1 MILQRYLVVV
11 SLTVGETFPLV
22 VPVSKE
28 RLLALKMTK
37 PSKSPPSFRLFVR

>member
-11 SLTVGETFPLV
+11 SLTIGETFPLV

-28 RLLALKMTK
+28 RLLALKMIK
-37 PSKSPPSFRLFVR
+37 PQDLVHLFVYL